1 MDGNGNSKREL
12 SLRQKI
18 VVVALDVALIV
29 ELCVAMYLAS
39 ARPEAFTP
47 VFMKSFFIMLVPTLV
62 VGYAGVRM
70 LREKTI
76 RVETT
81 TS

>member
-29 ELCVAMYLAS
+29 ELGVAMYLAS
-39 ARPEAFTP
+39 TRPEAFTP
-47 VFMKSFFIMLVPTLV
+47 VFMKSFFIMLAPTLV
-62 VGYAGVRM
+62 AGCVGVRM

-76 RVETT
+76 QVEST